1 MELGRPTCSKLCASS
16 HDASIVVRVVKLH
29 HERVFSVQFTAR
41 DLSVRIDSVERLVQ
55 YTDNSVEL
63 LGQSTAPG
71 TSKCRCFG
79 GDEGAMTPILA
90 LT

>member
-1 MELGRPTCSKLCASS
+1 MMAIKGIAVSP
-16 HDASIVVRVVKLH
+16 
-29 HERVFSVQFTAR
+29 ERHNFSVQFTAR